1 MLKLNRRGIIKANGI
16 IAGTISE
23 YTDLNKEEFIV
34 EYDHQYLAHGS
45 PIGHHYPLT
54 STPFISNHFPP
65 FFANLVS
72 EGWLRIHQSKKANI
86 SKDDYFGL
94 LLANGSELI
103 GAISII
109 SDKGTEHD

>member
-16 IAGTISE
+16 IAGVISE
-23 YTDLNKEEFIV
+23 YTDLKKEQFIF
-34 EYDHQYLAHGS
+34 EYKDEYLAKGAS
-45 PIGHHYPLT
+45 PIGYHYPLT
-54 STPFISNHFPP
+54 NVPYITDHFPP

-72 EGWLRIHQSKKANI
+72 EGWLRGHQTKKANI

-103 GAISII
+103 GAISVIP
-109 SDKGTEHD
+109 DEEV